1 MSKLRI
7 VPFSLC
13 LFFVGITISAK
24 AQQRIGVFQDSVH
37 SPKKATIYSAVLPG
51 LGQAYNKKYW
61 KIPIVYAAIGG
72 CITAAVIN
80 QGEFKSMRDEL
91 VFREKNSGAFQ
102 NLEFDKFDNSQLL
115 EFSDYHR
122 KWRDNMIIFSMLA
135 YTINIIDANV
145 DAHLFNFNVDENLSM
160 TVQPSFGFA
169 SFSQSYSGLIV
180 TFKFR

>member
-1 MSKLRI
+1 MS
-7 VPFSLC
+7 
-13 LFFVGITISAK
+13 
-24 AQQRIGVFQDSVH
+24 RIGRSSVFLILFLVGLANSASAQERIGLFQDSIH

-61 KIPIVYAAIGG
+61 KIPLVYAAIGG

-91 VFREKNSGAFQ
+91 VFREKYSGSLQ
-102 NLEFDKFDNSQLL
+102 NLDYQFYDDSQLL

-122 KWRDNMIIFSMLA
+122 KWRDNMIIFSALA
-135 YTINIIDANV
+135 YTFNIIDANV

-160 TVQPSFGFA
+160 SLQPTFGFT
-169 SFSQSYSGLIV
+169 SFRQSYSGLSI